1 MKIEYRKQLDVK
13 LENEEIIHINKIIDY
28 YIKEKGFNRNN
39 NTARFASSFKNVLVA
54 SINN

>member
-13 LENEEIIHINKIIDY
+13 LENEEIIHMDKIIDY

-39 NTARFASSFKNVLVA
+39 NTARFAASFKNVLA
-54 SINN
+54 SINS